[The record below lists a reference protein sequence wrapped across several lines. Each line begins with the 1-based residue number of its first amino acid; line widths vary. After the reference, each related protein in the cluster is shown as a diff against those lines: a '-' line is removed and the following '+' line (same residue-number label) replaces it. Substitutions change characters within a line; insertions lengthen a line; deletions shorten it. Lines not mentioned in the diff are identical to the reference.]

1 MMPFTG
7 GVDRQ
12 LQMEMMKGPQQLQ
25 REIQT
30 LGPDTIKLIALQR
43 FVDQE
48 KANAMQA
55 NLQAQPP
62 MVTVADQ
69 LRQEAT
75 GIASM
80 QRGNPPALQDVAQRV
95 AGVNQQKMA
104 QEQQNMRRA
113 AQGPAKPVMAYGG
126 GLMSRPVNNI
136 GDRYFQGGG
145 IVAFQTGTPGKEIT
159 EEQIKNAMSKF
170 GISRE
175 DAIARLLK
183 RPATPGE
190 RARAMQS
197 AQREAAIQAGDMDGA
212 GVLKTPEQ
220 EMEDVTGD
228 MDIASLLTKD
238 TTEEPQ
244 LLASAGPPTAG
255 VPTGTPTTT
264 PAGTVATPTG
274 IAATLAPAPTSS
286 GMEELTK
293 RLGDR
298 AGLSPTEAATKRR
311 EEAEKAIGY
320 TAEEKEGLA
329 ALQQERKT
337 LEESALDP
345 VRAQYRALREAF
357 ASGAGTT
364 NLGTLGA
371 RVSESVSASQD
382 RERDLRKELFG
393 ERADEAKELM
403 EKSRAIRAEAY
414 GEGQKEAELT
424 RGEIDSALQGLVSI
438 ARDEN
443 RAAVETSLANASN
456 QTRVDI
462 ANMETEIR
470 REGNRLQSEA
480 NNLAREDRTMVGIA
494 TQITN
499 LLGTQER
506 IRADIAAKYS
516 MELQMAQQTYL
527 NAKTDKEQEKAKA
540 KYDAV
545 DKTMRDEIA
554 GAIKDVKDQLDQYQ
568 DMLTKGISVI

>member
-62 MVTVADQ
+62 MATVADQ

-95 AGVNQQKMA
+95 AGVNQQKMV

-126 GLMSRPVNNI
+126 GLMSRPVSNI

-145 IVAFQTGTPGKEIT
+145 IVAFQAGTPGKEIT

-212 GVLKTPEQ
+212 GVLKAPEQ

-238 TTEEPQ
+238 TTAEPQ
-244 LLASAGPPTAG
+244 LLASAGP
-255 VPTGTPTTT
+255 PTGTPTTT

-286 GMEELTK
+286 GMEALTK
-293 RLGDR
+293 RLEDR
-298 AGLSPTEAATKRR
+298 AKLSPTDAATKRR

-320 TAEEKEGLA
+320 TAEEKAGLE

-371 RVSESVSASQD
+371 RVSGSVSASQD

-414 GEGQKEAELT
+414 GQGLEEAKLT
-424 RGEIDSALQGLVSI
+424 RGEIDSALQGLVNI

-462 ANMETEIR
+462 ANMEAEIR

-554 GAIKDVKDQLDQYQ
+554 GAVKDVKDQLDQYQ

>member
-62 MVTVADQ
+62 MATVADQ

-145 IVAFQTGTPGKEIT
+145 IVAFQAGTPGKEIT

-190 RARAMQS
+190 RARAM
-197 AQREAAIQAGDMDGA
+197 QREAAIQAGDMDGA

-255 VPTGTPTTT
+255 VPTGGPTTT

-274 IAATLAPAPTSS
+274 IAAALVSAPTSS

-298 AGLSPTEAATKRR
+298 AGLSATEAAAKRR

-320 TAEEKEGLA
+320 TAEEKEGLE

-371 RVSESVSASQD
+371 RVSESVSASQE

-414 GEGQKEAELT
+414 GQGQKEAELT
-424 RGEIDSALQGLVSI
+424 RAEIDSALQGLVNI

-462 ANMETEIR
+462 ANMEAEIR

-480 NNLAREDRTMVGIA
+480 NNLARQDRTMVGIA
-494 TQITN
+494 TRIDS

-506 IRADIAAKYS
+506 IRADITAKHS
-516 MELQMAQQTYL
+516 MALQMAQQIYL
-527 NAKTDKEQEKAKA
+527 NAKTDKEREKAKA

-545 DKTMRDEIA
+545 DKTMRDEYDNA
-554 GAIKDVKDQLDQYQ
+554 VKDVQDQLNTYQ
-568 DMLTKGISVI
+568 DMLAKASTVSVI